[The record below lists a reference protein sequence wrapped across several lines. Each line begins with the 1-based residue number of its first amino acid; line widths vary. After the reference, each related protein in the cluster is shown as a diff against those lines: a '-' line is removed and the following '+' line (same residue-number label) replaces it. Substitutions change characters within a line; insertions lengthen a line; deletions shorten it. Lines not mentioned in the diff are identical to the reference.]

1 METMQPWATG
11 FNRPKT
17 IPLQSPMPMQM
28 PRPAQTLS
36 REEQME
42 ARRLAEESNFS
53 YAGYQVVRREYISHR
68 FDPAMTV
75 RSNSVTF
82 NNACIKALENA
93 TYVQFLINPTEKK
106 LIVRRCDSGA
116 RDAIRWCVVK
126 NDARKSR
133 QITCKP
139 FAERLFAMMEWES
152 DYRYRF
158 QGMRIRYYD
167 DEMYLFDLSA
177 DERFAPMKKDE
188 NGKRIVSAPILP
200 ENWNGSYGMSV
211 EEHDMSTQVNF
222 LDGFISPSDIEGD
235 GDTEQEHA
243 MIPEET
249 E

>member
-1 METMQPWATG
+1 METMQPWTTG
-11 FNRPKT
+11 FNRPK
-17 IPLQSPMPMQM
+17 PLPPMQM
-28 PRPAQTLS
+28 PMQRPQQTLS
-36 REEQME
+36 REEQLE

-53 YAGYQVVRREYISHR
+53 YAGYQVVRREFISHR

-75 RSNSVTF
+75 RVNSVTF

-126 NDARKSR
+126 GEARKSR
-133 QITCKP
+133 QITCKL
-139 FAERLFAMMEWES
+139 FAERIFAMMGWES

-158 QGMRIRYYD
+158 QGMRIRYFD

-188 NGKRIVSAPILP
+188 NGKRIVSAPVLP

-211 EEHDMSTQVNF
+211 EEHDMSTQMNF
-222 LDGFISPSDIEGD
+222 LDGFYTESEVEEKDKADKPESTVISE
-235 GDTEQEHA
+235 DTE
-243 MIPEET
+243 
-249 E
+249 